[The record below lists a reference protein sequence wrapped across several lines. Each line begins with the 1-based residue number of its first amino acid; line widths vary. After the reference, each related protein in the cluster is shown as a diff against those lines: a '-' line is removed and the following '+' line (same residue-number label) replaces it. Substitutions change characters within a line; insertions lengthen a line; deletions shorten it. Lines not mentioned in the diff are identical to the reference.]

1 MSVEVHMRRI
11 IPFLPWLFASF
22 SQALTLHPAQ
32 AGPGEPV
39 VAVVNG
45 AVNCEG
51 LRVFIGSRK
60 APADSITCDSR
71 IGQSRIGFAL
81 PESPKL
87 EAAPGLQVVSILQKD
102 QRPPDQPGT
111 PNFAVL
117 PPRKAYLLLRQDKQG
132 SFDFNGEVVQGLRN
146 LINATSLPKGF
157 EYLTPLQRD
166 YIRDKLDRSQLRIPQ
181 LPPLNF
187 DPKLDPNWSIPEIR
201 KYLERPSE
209 VNKDRLFSPPSQVLV
224 TRAAPTAA
232 FNSRVNG
239 YRNQVC
245 GKDLYVLDRVAAEE
259 LPIGAV
265 LEYIRL
271 RLPAKLLTA
280 PDTMGV
286 PPASSEPSRMPS
298 STPSFQTVLSATG
311 WSGSASTLN
320 GAGVRVFIL
329 DTLDGNGYDSAVGA
343 TFPGHGRWIKEII
356 KVFAGGTETFAIQ
369 VCSGRECQ
377 ADRVVTTLCDI
388 GALSAAAPSIPHLIN
403 FSMAATND
411 NPILRGALQD
421 VMNAGVAV
429 VAAFGNNDRCLQA
442 ALRPSDFC
450 NALPADLTSDNT
462 FRKPKLGALYS
473 VGAAQQN
480 NAATLRVQR
489 GERLPGNTAYPWG
502 SATVTRPSISAP
514 GSYIWDGTTYQ
525 GTSFATP
532 VVTAALALWAQKHTG
547 CVGRWPT
554 FTPGQTFL
562 NIETLLQ
569 APCPQ

>member
-1 MSVEVHMRRI
+1 MRRI

-117 PPRKAYLLLRQDKQG
+117 PPRKAYLLLRQDRQG
-132 SFDFNGEVVQGLRN
+132 NFDFNGEVIQGLSN
-146 LINATSLPKGF
+146 LIKATNPPKGF
-157 EYLTPLQRD
+157 EYLTSVQRA
-166 YIRDKLDRSQLRIPQ
+166 YITAKLNQSKLIPQ
-181 LPPLNF
+181 LPPLDF
-187 DPKLDPNWSIPEIR
+187 TPELNPGLSLPQIR
-201 KYLERPSE
+201 EYLERGSQR
-209 VNKDRLFSPPSQVLV
+209 NSAHLISPPSQVFV
-224 TRAAPTAA
+224 NRAAPTAA
-232 FNSRVNG
+232 FKSQVSG
-239 YRNQVC
+239 YNNQVC
-245 GKDLYVLDRVAAEE
+245 GKDLYVLDRVAAES

-298 STPSFQTVLSATG
+298 GTSSFQTVLSATG

-329 DTLDGNGYDSAVGA
+329 DTLDGKGNDSAAGA
-343 TFPGHGRWIKEII
+343 TFLGHGRWINEII
-356 KVFAGGTETFAIQ
+356 KVFAGGTEAFAVQ

-377 ADRVVTTLCDI
+377 ADRVVTALCDI
-388 GALSAAAPSIPHLIN
+388 GALSAAAPRIPHLIN

-532 VVTAALALWAQKHTG
+532 VVTAALALWAQKHTD